1 MSNSINQVTLIGVVG
16 KDPEVNHYPNGTVIA
31 KFPLATSE
39 SYKDKN
45 TGEQTEKTTWHN
57 LQCWGGFAEKI
68 EREVRKGTRLWIDG
82 KNANDSWEDENKV
95 KHYKSYVQINRFEI
109 LAKTQPKNGNDYM
122 NRM

>member
-1 MSNSINQVTLIGVVG
+1 MNQVILIGVVG
-16 KDPEVNHYPNGTVIA
+16 KDPDVTHYPNGTVIA

-45 TGEQTEKTTWHN
+45 TGEQIEKTTWHN
-57 LQCWGGFAEKI
+57 LQCWGQFAEKV
-68 EREVRKGTRLWIDG
+68 EREVKKGTRLWIDG

-109 LAKTQPKNGNDYM
+109 LTRLQPKNSYDSM
-122 NRM
+122 SRM